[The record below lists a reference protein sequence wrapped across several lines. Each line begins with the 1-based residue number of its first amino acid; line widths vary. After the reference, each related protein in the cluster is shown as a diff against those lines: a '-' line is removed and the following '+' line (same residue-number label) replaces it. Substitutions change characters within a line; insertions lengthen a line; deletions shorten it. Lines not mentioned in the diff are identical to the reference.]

1 MNARMQMRQAQ
12 TLGLNQQ
19 QQQSLRLLQMSG
31 VELEK
36 TLVEEADRNPFLTVD
51 RNDAGKRV
59 HLRERPA
66 RAAAVATG
74 DWLEGIAAPQVS
86 LVSHLTGQADL
97 QIHGAD
103 RAIAYAIIS
112 FIDDAG
118 YLAEPVDQLADR
130 LGIDTA
136 EVERVLGQVQHF
148 EPTGV
153 AARSLSECLLL
164 QAVEADEDC
173 DAMRALLANLPLL
186 AEGKLSRLERLCGT
200 VAAELGMLVRRLR
213 QFDPKPG
220 MQFAPGE
227 HGWLNPDILVRESE
241 TGWRIDLASGALPTV
256 TLDRGARAVTAK
268 CLDADDKNWLRDCA
282 NDARALVKAIEHRQR
297 TLLLVATAILKH
309 QDAFL
314 AEGVAALRPLT
325 MREIA
330 DELGIHESTVSRA
343 VANKSLLCPRGT
355 FELRFFFASG
365 VLQESGEAASA
376 AAIKSAIKALI
387 TGEAPNAVL
396 SDDALVGLLRGQGY
410 ELARRTVAKYR
421 EAIGIGN
428 SSERRRAGLLRQAT
442 LKAA

>member
-59 HLRERPA
+59 HLRERPV

-97 QIHGAD
+97 QIHGAA
-103 RAIAYAIIS
+103 RAVAYAIIS

-130 LGIDTA
+130 LGIEA
-136 EVERVLGQVQHF
+136 GEVERVLEQVQQF

-153 AARSLSECLLL
+153 GARNLSECLLL
-164 QAVEADEDC
+164 QAIEADEDC
-173 DAMRALLANLPLL
+173 AAMCALLDNLPLL
-186 AEGKLSRLERLCGT
+186 AEGKLSKLERLCG
-200 VAAELGMLVRRLR
+200 VDSAELGMLVRRLR

-220 MQFAPGE
+220 MRFAPSE

-241 TGWRIDLASGALPTV
+241 SGWRIDLASGALPTV
-256 TLDRGARAVTAK
+256 TLDRGARAVAAK
-268 CLDADDKNWLRDCA
+268 CRDADDKNWLRDCA

-297 TLLLVATAILKH
+297 TLLLVASAILKH

-314 AEGVAALRPLT
+314 ADGVGALRPLT

-365 VLQESGEAASA
+365 VARESGEAASA

>member
-31 VELEK
+31 TELEK

-59 HLRERPA
+59 HLRDRPV
-66 RAAAVATG
+66 RAAATASG
-74 DWLEGIAAPQVS
+74 DWLEGIAAPRVS
-86 LVSHLTGQADL
+86 LVTHLTGQADL

-103 RAIAYAIIS
+103 RAIAYAIIA

-118 YLAEPVDQLADR
+118 YLAEPVEQLADR
-130 LGIDTA
+130 LGIAPA
-136 EVERVLGQVQHF
+136 EVERVLATVQTF

-153 AARSLSECLLL
+153 GARNLSECLLL
-164 QAVEADEDC
+164 QAIEADEDC
-173 DAMRALLANLPLL
+173 AAMRALLANLPLL
-186 AEGKLSRLERLCGT
+186 AEGKLSKLERLCD
-200 VAAELGMLVRRLR
+200 VDSAELGLLVRRLR

-227 HGWLNPDILVRESE
+227 QGWLNPDILVRESAS
-241 TGWRIDLASGALPTV
+241 GWRIDLASGALPTV
-256 TLDRGARAVTAK
+256 TLDRGARIVTAK
-268 CLDADDKNWLRDCA
+268 CRNADDKNWLRDCA

-314 AEGVAALRPLT
+314 TDGVGALRPLT
-325 MREIA
+325 MREVA
-330 DELGIHESTVSRA
+330 EELGIHESTVSRA

-365 VLQESGEAASA
+365 VVQESGEAASA

-387 TGEAPNAVL
+387 AGEAPNAVL
-396 SDDALVGLLRGQGY
+396 SDDALVVLLRGQGY
-410 ELARRTVAKYR
+410 DIARRTVAKYR
-421 EAIGIGN
+421 EALGLGN

>member
-31 VELEK
+31 VEVER
-36 TLVEEADRNPFLTVD
+36 TLVEEADRNPFLAVD
-51 RNDAGKRV
+51 RSDAGKRV

-66 RAAAVATG
+66 RAATIATG

-86 LVSHLTGQADL
+86 LVSHLTEQADL
-97 QIHGAD
+97 QIAPAD
-103 RAIAYAIIS
+103 RAIAHAIIS

-130 LGIDTA
+130 LGIGSA
-136 EVERVLGQVQHF
+136 AVLRVLDQVQGF

-153 AARSLSECLLL
+153 GARTLSECLLL
-164 QAVEADEDC
+164 QAIDAGEDST
-173 DAMRALLANLPLL
+173 AMRALLDNLPLL
-186 AEGKLSRLERLCGT
+186 AEGKLGKLERLCG
-200 VAAELGMLVRRLR
+200 VGGVELAVLVRRLR
-213 QFDPKPG
+213 HFDPKPG
-220 MQFAPGE
+220 LRFAASD
-227 HGWLNPDILVRESE
+227 HGWLNPEILVHASAS
-241 TGWRIDLASGALPTV
+241 GWRIDLASGALPTV
-256 TLDRGARAVTAK
+256 TIDRAARAVSAK
-268 CLDADDKNWLRDCA
+268 CRDADDKIWLRDCA

-314 AEGVAALRPLT
+314 SDGIGALRPLT
-325 MREIA
+325 MRQIA

-343 VANKSLLCPRGT
+343 VANKSLSCPRGT

-365 VLQESGEAASA
+365 VTQQDGEAASA
-376 AAIKSAIKALI
+376 AAIKSAIKVLI
-387 TGEAPNAVL
+387 AGEAPNAVL
-396 SDDALVGLLRGQGY
+396 SDDAVVERLRGQGY
-410 ELARRTVAKYR
+410 DIARRTVAKYR
-421 EAIGIGN
+421 EALGIGN
-428 SSERRRAGLLRQAT
+428 SSERRRAGVLRGAT